1 MLIISNFVQQK
12 NIFHDAPFFL
22 FIIDEKATAQGNF
35 VMKTV
40 KTVYDHIRS
49 NNIKTILLVICFP
62 LIFIALVFL
71 FTWIVVPADQALGT
85 TVSVAI
91 PTFVAC
97 AVWLLISWAFGDSMM
112 LHSAHAHEIFDTD
125 KENREIF
132 RAVENV
138 AIAAGLPRPRV
149 YIIDDDSMNAFATG
163 RSPRDASVALT
174 RGIIKKLDR
183 LELQGVIAHEMA
195 HIGNRDIRLDM
206 MLITGVGVTVFAAD
220 IILRL
225 AMTTN
230 NSDDNKNN
238 TGAVLLMVWLA
249 FMVFNWIVTP
259 ILRMAISR
267 NREYAA
273 DATGAQITRN
283 PAALAS
289 ALRKITTDSRVECLD
304 KVKSMAAVCI
314 AYPGGPRE
322 FVSSLMAT
330 HPPVEKRIERLES
343 MAQG

>member
-1 MLIISNFVQQK
+1 M
-12 NIFHDAPFFL
+12 
-22 FIIDEKATAQGNF
+22 
-35 VMKTV
+35 

-49 NNIKTILLVICFP
+49 NNIKTVFLVICFP
-62 LIFIALVFL
+62 LIFIALIFL
-71 FTWIVVPADQALGT
+71 FTWIVAPIDTALQT

-91 PTFVAC
+91 PTFIAC
-97 AVWLLISWAFGDSMM
+97 AVWLVISWAFGDSMM
-112 LHSAHAHEIFDTD
+112 LHSAHAHEIFDDD
-125 KENREIF
+125 KQNREIF

-149 YIIDDDSMNAFATG
+149 YIIDDNSMNAFVTG

-174 RGIIKKLDR
+174 RGIIKKLDN

-220 IILRL
+220 MILRL
-225 AMTTN
+225 AIVGN
-230 NSDDNKNN
+230 NGDNDNRGN
-238 TGAVLLMVWLA
+238 GAAVLLMVWLA
-249 FMVFNWIVTP
+249 FMVFNWIITP
-259 ILRMAISR
+259 ILRMAVSR

-283 PAALAS
+283 PMALAN
-289 ALRKITTDSRVECLD
+289 ALRKITTDARVECLD
-304 KVKSMAAVCI
+304 KVKSMSAVCI

-322 FVSSLMAT
+322 FASSLMAT

-343 MAQG
+343 MASNAGN

>member
-1 MLIISNFVQQK
+1 
-12 NIFHDAPFFL
+12 
-22 FIIDEKATAQGNF
+22 
-35 VMKTV
+35 MKPV

-49 NNIKTILLVICFP
+49 NNIKTVFLVICFP
-62 LIFIALVFL
+62 LIFIALIFL
-71 FTWIVVPADQALGT
+71 FTWIVAPIDTALQT

-91 PTFVAC
+91 PTFIAC
-97 AVWLLISWAFGDSMM
+97 AVWLVISWAFGDSMM
-112 LHSAHAHEIFDTD
+112 LHSAHAHEIFDDD
-125 KENREIF
+125 KQNREIF

-174 RGIIKKLDR
+174 RGIIKKLDN

-220 IILRL
+220 MILRL
-225 AMTTN
+225 AIVGN
-230 NSDDNKNN
+230 NGDNDNRGN
-238 TGAVLLMVWLA
+238 GAAVLLMVWLA
-249 FMVFNWIVTP
+249 FMVFNWIITP
-259 ILRMAISR
+259 ILRMAVSR

-283 PAALAS
+283 PMALAN
-289 ALRKITTDSRVECLD
+289 ALRKITTDTRVECLD
-304 KVKSMAAVCI
+304 KVKSMSAVCI

-322 FVSSLMAT
+322 FASSLMAT

-343 MAQG
+343 MASNAGN

>member
-1 MLIISNFVQQK
+1 
-12 NIFHDAPFFL
+12 
-22 FIIDEKATAQGNF
+22 
-35 VMKTV
+35 MKPV

-49 NNIKTILLVICFP
+49 NNIKTVFLVICFP
-62 LIFIALVFL
+62 LIFIALIFL
-71 FTWIVVPADQALGT
+71 FTWIVAPIDTALQT

-91 PTFVAC
+91 PTFIAC
-97 AVWLLISWAFGDSMM
+97 AVWLVISWAFGDSMM
-112 LHSAHAHEIFDTD
+112 LHSAHAHEIFDDD
-125 KENREIF
+125 KQNREIF

-174 RGIIKKLDR
+174 RGIIKKLDN

-220 IILRL
+220 MILRL
-225 AMTTN
+225 AIFGN
-230 NSDDNKNN
+230 NGDNDNRGN
-238 TGAVLLMVWLA
+238 GAAVLLMIWLA
-249 FMVFNWIVTP
+249 FMVFNWIITP
-259 ILRMAISR
+259 ILRMAVSR

-283 PAALAS
+283 PMALAN
-289 ALRKITTDSRVECLD
+289 ALRKITTDARVECLD
-304 KVKSMAAVCI
+304 KVKSMSAVCI

-322 FVSSLMAT
+322 FASSLMAT

-343 MAQG
+343 MASNAGN

>member
-1 MLIISNFVQQK
+1 M
-12 NIFHDAPFFL
+12 
-22 FIIDEKATAQGNF
+22 
-35 VMKTV
+35 

-49 NNIKTILLVICFP
+49 NNIKTVFLVICFP
-62 LIFIALVFL
+62 LIFIALIFL
-71 FTWIVVPADQALGT
+71 FTWIVAPIDTALQT

-91 PTFVAC
+91 PTFIAC
-97 AVWLLISWAFGDSMM
+97 AVWLVISWAFGDSMM
-112 LHSAHAHEIFDTD
+112 LHSAHAHEIFDDD
-125 KENREIF
+125 KQNREIF

-174 RGIIKKLDR
+174 RGIIKKLDNF
-183 LELQGVIAHEMA
+183 ELQGVIAHEMA

-220 IILRL
+220 MILRL
-225 AMTTN
+225 AIVGN
-230 NSDDNKNN
+230 NGDNDNRGN
-238 TGAVLLMVWLA
+238 GAAVLLMVWLA
-249 FMVFNWIVTP
+249 FMVFNWIITP
-259 ILRMAISR
+259 ILRMAVSR

-283 PAALAS
+283 PMALAN
-289 ALRKITTDSRVECLD
+289 ALRKITTDARVECLD
-304 KVKSMAAVCI
+304 KVKSMSAVCI

-322 FVSSLMAT
+322 FASSLMAT

-343 MAQG
+343 MASNAGN

>member
-1 MLIISNFVQQK
+1 
-12 NIFHDAPFFL
+12 
-22 FIIDEKATAQGNF
+22 
-35 VMKTV
+35 MKPV

-49 NNIKTILLVICFP
+49 NNIKTVFLVICFP
-62 LIFIALVFL
+62 LIFIALIFL
-71 FTWIVVPADQALGT
+71 FTWIVAPADTALQT

-91 PTFVAC
+91 PTFIAC
-97 AVWLLISWAFGDSMM
+97 AVWLVISWAFGDSMM
-112 LHSAHAHEIFDTD
+112 LHSAHAHEIFDDD
-125 KENREIF
+125 KQNREIF

-174 RGIIKKLDR
+174 RGIIKKLDN

-220 IILRL
+220 MILRL
-225 AMTTN
+225 AIFGN
-230 NSDDNKNN
+230 NGDNDNRGN
-238 TGAVLLMVWLA
+238 GAAVLLMVWLA
-249 FMVFNWIVTP
+249 FMVFNWIITP
-259 ILRMAISR
+259 ILRMAVSR

-283 PAALAS
+283 PMALAN
-289 ALRKITTDSRVECLD
+289 ALRKITTDARVECLD
-304 KVKSMAAVCI
+304 KVKSMSGVCI

-322 FVSSLMAT
+322 FASSLMAT

-343 MAQG
+343 MASNAGN

>member
-1 MLIISNFVQQK
+1 
-12 NIFHDAPFFL
+12 
-22 FIIDEKATAQGNF
+22 
-35 VMKTV
+35 MKKI

-49 NNIKTILLVICFP
+49 NNIKTIALVISFP
-62 LIFIALVFL
+62 LIFIALIFL
-71 FTWIVVPADQALGT
+71 FTWIVVPAQDAFQVAIN
-85 TVSVAI
+85 VAI
-91 PTFVAC
+91 PTFIAC

-125 KENREIF
+125 TENREIF
-132 RAVENV
+132 RTVENV

-220 IILRL
+220 MIFRL
-225 AMTTN
+225 AFVSGG
-230 NSDDNKNN
+230 NSEDNKNSSA
-238 TGAVLLMVWLA
+238 AVLLMVWMA
-249 FMVFNWIVTP
+249 FMVFNWIITP
-259 ILRMAISR
+259 ILRMAVSR

-283 PAALAS
+283 PMALAS

-322 FVSSLMAT
+322 FASSLMAT

-343 MAQG
+343 MTGK

>member
-1 MLIISNFVQQK
+1 MK
-12 NIFHDAPFFL
+12 N
-22 FIIDEKATAQGNF
+22 
-35 VMKTV
+35 

-49 NNIKTILLVICFP
+49 NNIKTLLLVICFP

-71 FTWIVVPADQALGT
+71 FTWIVVPADAALDT
-85 TVSVAI
+85 AIRVAV
-91 PTFVAC
+91 PTFIAC

-112 LHSAHAHEIFDTD
+112 LHSAHAHEIFDDD
-125 KENREIF
+125 KQNREIF

-174 RGIIKKLDR
+174 RGLIKKLDK

-220 IILRL
+220 MILRL
-225 AMTTN
+225 AMVSGDGN
-230 NSDDNKNN
+230 NDNKNS
-238 TGAVLLMVWLA
+238 GALVLLMVWLA
-249 FMVFNWIVTP
+249 FMVFNWIITP
-259 ILRMAISR
+259 ILRMAVSR

-273 DATGAQITRN
+273 DATGAQITHN
-283 PAALAS
+283 PMALAN

-343 MAQG
+343 MAS

>member
-1 MLIISNFVQQK
+1 
-12 NIFHDAPFFL
+12 
-22 FIIDEKATAQGNF
+22 
-35 VMKTV
+35 MKPV

-49 NNIKTILLVICFP
+49 NNIKTVFLVICFP
-62 LIFIALVFL
+62 LIFIALIFL
-71 FTWIVVPADQALGT
+71 FTWIVAPIDTALQT

-91 PTFVAC
+91 PTFIAC
-97 AVWLLISWAFGDSMM
+97 AVWLVISWAFGDSMM
-112 LHSAHAHEIFDTD
+112 LHSAHAHEIFDDD
-125 KENREIF
+125 KQNREIF

-174 RGIIKKLDR
+174 RGIIKKLDN

-220 IILRL
+220 MILRL
-225 AMTTN
+225 AIVGN
-230 NSDDNKNN
+230 NGDNDNRGN
-238 TGAVLLMVWLA
+238 GAAVLLMVWLA
-249 FMVFNWIVTP
+249 FMVFNWIITP
-259 ILRMAISR
+259 ILRMAVSR

-283 PAALAS
+283 PMALAN
-289 ALRKITTDSRVECLD
+289 ALRKITTDARVECMD
-304 KVKSMAAVCI
+304 KVKSMSAVCI

-322 FVSSLMAT
+322 FASSLMAT

-343 MAQG
+343 MASNAGN